1 MSKAIRRFFVERHGA
16 SAVEFAL
23 VAPVFLLLLLGIIE
37 LSRLVWTSHALHE
50 TAIAT
55 ARCMAIPQFECE
67 DGGVYDQK
75 RSMSFARAQAAVWI
89 IDLDPA
95 DITLA
100 RNVSC
105 SGLEGFSKATIEYRF
120 ETVIPEL
127 LTSLAGGSR
136 LKAEACHADN

>member
-1 MSKAIRRFFVERHGA
+1 MNKAIRRFFDERRGA

-37 LSRLVWTSHALHE
+37 LSRLVWTSHALYE

-55 ARCMAIPQFECE
+55 ARCMAIPQLECE

-75 RSMSFARAQAAVWI
+75 RSMSFARAKAAMWI
-89 IDLDPA
+89 IELDPV
-95 DITLA
+95 DVTLD
-100 RNVSC
+100 RDVTCN
-105 SGLEGFSKATIEYRF
+105 GLEGFSKATIQYRF

-127 LTSLAGGSR
+127 LISFAGGSR